1 MSFSTPAEASV
12 RVGSWSPV
20 ADTTAAG
27 GQRLSNANA
36 GAARLDTA
44 LANPDHYF
52 EMSFTAQAGQPY
64 HLWIRGKA
72 LNDSGYN
79 DSVHVQFDGSVNQS
93 GTPVYRIGTT
103 TSTYV
108 NLEEINGAGVSGWG
122 WQDNGFGS
130 GVMGPPIYFAT
141 SGTQTLRVQ
150 VREDGFS
157 IDQIVLSPDTY
168 QSAAPGANK
177 LDQTKLPKQNGAQGQ
192 GSDRSARAGARPR

>member
-1 MSFSTPAEASV
+1 
-12 RVGSWSPV
+12 
-20 ADTTAAG
+20 
-27 GQRLSNANA
+27 
-36 GAARLDTA
+36 
-44 LANPDHYF
+44 
-52 EMSFTAQAGQPY
+52 MSFTAQADRPY

-93 GTPVYRIGTT
+93 GSAIYRIGTT
-103 TSTYV
+103 ASTYV

-150 VREDGFS
+150 V
-157 IDQIVLSPDTY
+157 
-168 QSAAPGANK
+168 
-177 LDQTKLPKQNGAQGQ
+177 
-192 GSDRSARAGARPR
+192 